1 MPRGEGRQPR
11 TVLVLY
17 GLEAWELERGQE
29 EFERFPDT
37 EPRGE
42 PRAKQRPG
50 GIGAWLCWQAGPAY
64 SQSHCSASSRSLKLN
79 LRVNVANSDSHIT
92 H

>member
-37 EPRGE
+37 EPQGA
-42 PRAKQRPG
+42 PRAKERPRG
-50 GIGAWLCWQAGPAY
+50 TGAWLCWQAGLAY
-64 SQSHCSASSRSLKLN
+64 SSKPLLGKLQEDEVKSRSQCCK
-79 LRVNVANSDSHIT
+79 
-92 H
+92 